1 MTSSTRLRMR
11 MADIADIARVQRPV
25 VTMWRKRPAP
35 SGHAFPDPVAVDGGE
50 TWFDADE
57 VADYL
62 AATGRGNNPSASDDI
77 AVGAA
82 LTVAP
87 GRVSPMR
94 DDEFA
99 AVSALLA
106 LRAIDDEGFA
116 DVSQEEILDRAD
128 DADPDDEF
136 LFTEL
141 HDVGARLPT
150 LAGYADRLVE
160 SSYSVP
166 LAMENLMAQRFRWG
180 LAGHRAI
187 ALSAPA
193 LDVVAS
199 LVLALADQAGME
211 TTTVVDPTAGGSD
224 LLVALVQRAEHRVL
238 AVHTATAADPVS
250 RLARRRLRA
259 QAVDRRPFDADR
271 TPAGSLYVAR
281 FPTPADPTMSPAEI
295 LHAVNELAVSTSP
308 TDRVV
313 IVAPAAVLTD
323 RLASAQD
330 RERRDDLL
338 RTDRLRA
345 LVKLP
350 VGLVP
355 GKPRQRLALCCLGPT
370 PDVAQADFVAI
381 GDLPNILLEG
391 PSADALAIDLA
402 AVMTPIRSRQTHS
415 ARFLHLVAMSEL
427 RARRGSLVTST
438 PGPTL
443 TAAVGTELALE
454 IADLRDRLAEPVAAL
469 AVPAVETVAQPAA
482 LQPNTL
488 GNGQLHRVVQLR
500 PGHRI
505 DPAAVDSVGSVRVIG
520 KPELCD
526 EQAPSGRMADRLRL
540 VSLNPG
546 AEYTEPGDIVFCAA
560 PRPYALVDP
569 GGAVVESPARIL
581 RLDRAVAGGLAPEVV
596 AADINAQPSGAKN
609 WRAWPLRRVVGG
621 TVPAV
626 TTALVS
632 IGRHR
637 GLLTE
642 RLQQLDR
649 LRTLLIDG
657 LTSGNL
663 TITSE
668 PTAAPVSVNSI
679 STEGTTHASTH

>member
-1 MTSSTRLRMR
+1 MTSSTHLRMR

-35 SGHAFPDPVAVDGGE
+35 SGHAFPDPVSVDGGE

-57 VADYL
+57 VAEYL
-62 AATGRGNNPSASDDI
+62 AATGRGNNPSAKDDI

-82 LTVAP
+82 LTLAP
-87 GRVSPMR
+87 GRISPMR

-116 DVSQEEILDRAD
+116 DVSQDAILDRAD

-136 LFTEL
+136 LFGEL
-141 HDVGARLPT
+141 EAVRGRLSE

-166 LAMENLMAQRFRWG
+166 IAMEHLMAQRFQLG
-180 LAGHRAI
+180 LAGYRAVS
-187 ALSAPA
+187 LSADA

-199 LVLALADQAGME
+199 VVLALADQAGMD
-211 TTTVVDPTAGGSD
+211 TTAVIDPTAGGSD
-224 LLVALVQRAEHRVL
+224 LLVTIVQRAEHRVL
-238 AVHTATAADPVS
+238 SVHTLGNADPAS
-250 RLARRRLRA
+250 RSARRRLRA
-259 QAVDRRPFDADR
+259 HRVDRRRFDIDHPA
-271 TPAGSLYVAR
+271 AGSLYVAR
-281 FPTPADPTMSPAEI
+281 FPTPANPTMSPAEI
-295 LHAVNELAVSTSP
+295 LDAVNDLAVTTSP

-323 RLASAQD
+323 RLASGQD
-330 RERRDDLL
+330 RDSRDDLL

-370 PDVAQADFVAI
+370 PDVAQADFVAV
-381 GDLPNILLEG
+381 GDLPNIRLEG
-391 PSADALAIDLA
+391 PSADELAVDLA
-402 AVMTPIRSRQTHS
+402 AAMTPIRSRQTHA
-415 ARFLHLVAMSEL
+415 ARFLHLVAVAEL

-438 PGPTL
+438 PGPPL
-443 TAAVGTELALE
+443 TAAAGTELALE
-454 IADLRDRLAEPVAAL
+454 IAGLRDRLAQSVAAL

-482 LQPNTL
+482 PQQSTL
-488 GNGQLHRVVQLR
+488 GHGQLHRVVQLR

-505 DPAAVDSVGSVRVIG
+505 DPETIDAAGSVRVIG
-520 KPELCD
+520 KPELCG
-526 EQAPSGRMADRLRL
+526 EQAAGGRLADRLKL
-540 VSLNPG
+540 ASLNPG

-560 PRPYALVDP
+560 LRPYALVDP
-569 GGAVVESPARIL
+569 GGAVVEFPARIL
-581 RLDRAVAGGLAPEVV
+581 RLDRTLAGGLVPEVV
-596 AADINAQPSGAKN
+596 AADINAEPSGAKN

-626 TTALVS
+626 TCALVA
-632 IGRHR
+632 IEQHR
-637 GLLTE
+637 GLLAE

-649 LRTLLIDG
+649 LRTILIDG
-657 LTSGNL
+657 LTSGTL
-663 TITSE
+663 AITPE
-668 PTAAPVSVNSI
+668 PTAAHAPVNVT
-679 STEGTTHASTH
+679 STEGTTHARTH